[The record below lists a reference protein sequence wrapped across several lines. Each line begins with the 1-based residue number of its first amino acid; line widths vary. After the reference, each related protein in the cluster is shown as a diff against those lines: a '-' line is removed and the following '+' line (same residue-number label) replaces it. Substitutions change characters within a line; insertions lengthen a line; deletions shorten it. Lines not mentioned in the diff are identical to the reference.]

1 MTEEEIEVVAEELAK
16 IGGVSW
22 YSGREKGS
30 LVRVVCD
37 RYRERARLAIEALER
52 CRAIRDAALTQ
63 DNERP
68 LGIALPHYS
77 YNEDIKP
84 GSTVIYRP
92 PGDRR
97 AYPCRVVE
105 IEGNRAYLAPI
116 LRACTEW
123 VSIEHLV
130 PSQRSGQGR
139 GARVNGAG
147 AAPSESRPPRFTP
160 PPIAA
165 ACRRFRPSRY

>member
-1 MTEEEIEVVAEELAK
+1 MTDEEIEVVAEELAK
-16 IGGVSW
+16 IGGVTW
-22 YSGREKGS
+22 YPGREKGS
-30 LVRVVCD
+30 LLRVVCD
-37 RYRERARLAIEALER
+37 RYRDRARVAIEALER
-52 CRAIRDAALTQ
+52 CRAVREAALTQ
-63 DNERP
+63 DNERARD
-68 LGIALPHYS
+68 IAARQFD
-77 YNEDIKP
+77 YNDDIRP

-130 PSQRSGQGR
+130 PSREADQ
-139 GARVNGAG
+139 AVAH
-147 AAPSESRPPRFTP
+147 E
-160 PPIAA
+160 
-165 ACRRFRPSRY
+165 

>member
-16 IGGVSW
+16 IGGVAW
-22 YSGREKGS
+22 YPGREKGN
-30 LVRVVCD
+30 LIRVVCD
-37 RYRERARLAIEALER
+37 RYRDRARLAIEALER
-52 CRAIRDAALTQ
+52 YRASREASPIQ
-63 DNERP
+63 DNERVP
-68 LGIALPHYS
+68 DVAVQRS
-77 YNEDIKP
+77 TYNEDIKP

-116 LRACTEW
+116 LRACTDW

-130 PSQRSGQGR
+130 PSRETDK
-139 GARVNGAG
+139 AVAH
-147 AAPSESRPPRFTP
+147 E
-160 PPIAA
+160 
-165 ACRRFRPSRY
+165 

>member
-52 CRAIRDAALTQ
+52 CRAIRDAALIQ

-68 LGIALPHYS
+68 PGIALPHYS
-77 YNEDIKP
+77 YDEDIKP

-130 PSQRSGQGR
+130 PSRE
-139 GARVNGAG
+139 ADKAVAH
-147 AAPSESRPPRFTP
+147 E
-160 PPIAA
+160 
-165 ACRRFRPSRY
+165 